1 MLLGELASLRT
12 GLVIARKQAKEE
24 SRYKYKLLNLKSM
37 DPDGRIRKEEL
48 DIFTAVEKLQ
58 PYYLTQPGD
67 VIIRLSKPYTAV
79 LIDQET
85 EGLVISSY
93 FLIIKANSDVLNPGY
108 LYWLLNTKK
117 ITNDIYRQSTSNMLG
132 MVHKEYFMNL
142 RIVLLPLEQQKRI
155 AKLNFLAKRE
165 HILLQEL
172 ATQKEIFNTAVINKI
187 QAQLRK
193 GKNNDN

>member
-24 SRYKYKLLNLKSM
+24 RRYKYKLLNLKSM
-37 DPDGRIRKEEL
+37 DPEGRIRKEEL

-155 AKLNFLAKRE
+155 AKLNLLAKRE
-165 HILLQEL
+165 HILLREL
-172 ATQKEIFNTAVINKI
+172 ATQKEIFNTAIINKI

>member
-1 MLLGELASLRT
+1 
-12 GLVIARKQAKEE
+12 
-24 SRYKYKLLNLKSM
+24 
-37 DPDGRIRKEEL
+37 
-48 DIFTAVEKLQ
+48 
-58 PYYLTQPGD
+58 
-67 VIIRLSKPYTAV
+67 
-79 LIDQET
+79 
-85 EGLVISSY
+85 
-93 FLIIKANSDVLNPGY
+93 
-108 LYWLLNTKK
+108 
-117 ITNDIYRQSTSNMLG
+117 
-132 MVHKEYFMNL
+132 MNL